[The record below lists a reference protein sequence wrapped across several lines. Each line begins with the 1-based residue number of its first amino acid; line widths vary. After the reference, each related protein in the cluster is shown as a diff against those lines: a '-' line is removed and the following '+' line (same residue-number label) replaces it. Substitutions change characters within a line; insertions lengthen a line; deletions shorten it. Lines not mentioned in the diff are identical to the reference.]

1 MQQKFAEVEA
11 ANSTIFFGP
20 AHARALED
28 LRGAQV
34 ALAQAWVTSSSS
46 GTGGAAAEEIDEGG
60 EGEGEGEDGLLARK
74 RRVRN
79 DAQFEAVADGIK
91 DVAAKLQMVAVAMA
105 EVDRESRGVWGGYED
120 GGGVRVDET
129 RSGSEG
135 GEA

>member
-1 MQQKFAEVEA
+1 MQQKLAEVEA

-34 ALAQAWVTSSSS
+34 ALAQAWVTSSSA
-46 GTGGAAAEEIDEGG
+46 GTGGAAGEEIDEGG
-60 EGEGEGEDGLLARK
+60 EGEVEGEDGLLARK

-79 DAQFEAVADGIK
+79 DTQFEAVADGVK
-91 DVAAKLQMVAVAMA
+91 DVAAKLQMVAAAMA
-105 EVDRESRGVWGGYED
+105 GVERESRGVWEGHED
-120 GGGVRVDET
+120 GGVSADGT
-129 RSGSEG
+129 LSGSER